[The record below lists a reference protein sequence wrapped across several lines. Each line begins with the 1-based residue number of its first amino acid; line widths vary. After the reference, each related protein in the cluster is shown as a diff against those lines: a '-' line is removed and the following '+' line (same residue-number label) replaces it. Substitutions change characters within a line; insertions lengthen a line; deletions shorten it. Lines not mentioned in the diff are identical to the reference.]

1 MLEGVLVPLITP
13 FREDGKLLK
22 EAFDPLLDFLIERGV
37 SGFFL
42 CGTYG
47 TGPLLTLDER
57 KNVVELVME
66 RVKANLKV
74 MVHVGT
80 SNIDMAFELAKH
92 AQDVG
97 AYAVA
102 STPPFYQRYDEDE
115 IINFFKELVSK
126 VDIPVYAYNN
136 PARSGN
142 EITPSSLRKLI
153 EVGVVGMKDSGFDI
167 IKFYQFAIEAK
178 GTEFDLVIGT
188 ERLLLP
194 AYMIGSRACISGLSN
209 CFPEVVVELYQKLKE
224 GRYEEAKEAQLK
236 AIRVGDAVELV
247 PAIQSTFEVLKMR
260 GVDVGYPKAPL
271 RRLTD
276 EEKMKVKDALRKLE
290 MI

>member
-1 MLEGVLVPLITP
+1 MLEGVIVPLITP
-13 FREDGKLLK
+13 FRKDGELFK
-22 EAFDPLLDFLIERGV
+22 EAFDPLLDFLIKRGV

-66 RVKANLKV
+66 RVKADLKV
-74 MVHVGT
+74 IVHVGT

-92 AQDVG
+92 AQEVG

-102 STPPFYQRYDEDE
+102 STPPFYQKYDEDE
-115 IINFFKELVSK
+115 ILSFFKGLVSK
-126 VDIPVYAYNN
+126 VNIPVYAYNN

-142 EITPSSLRKLI
+142 EITPKLLKRLI
-153 EVGVVGMKDSGFDI
+153 EAGVVGMKDSEFDI

-209 CFPEVVVELYQKLKE
+209 CFPEVVVELYRKLKE
-224 GRYEEAKEAQLK
+224 GSYEEAKEAQLK
-236 AIRVGDAVELV
+236 AIMVGDAVELA
-247 PAIQSTFEVLKMR
+247 PAVQSTFEVLRMR
-260 GVDVGYPKAPL
+260 GVDVGYPKPPL
-271 RRLTD
+271 RMLTD